1 MKVFGSLE
9 RGACEKMTAVV
20 TDIFAAELGIDP
32 ARIYVR
38 YEETEHWGWNGAN
51 F

>member
-1 MKVFGSLE
+1 
-9 RGACEKMTAVV
+9 MTAVV